1 MKISLFQDA
10 SFYTSVNRL
19 EDLPSHVGAEIAF
32 AGRSNAGKSSVIN
45 TLTRRNKL
53 AFVSKTPGRTQQIN
67 YFRLGSGLYLVDL
80 PGYGYAKVPIEIRDH
95 WDRFLSMYLQT
106 RKMLL
111 GLVLIMDI
119 RHPLKDSDL
128 QMLDWFLITQK
139 SIHIMLTKADKLSR
153 NQADRTLNKVKDSLE
168 LNYPTVS
175 VQLFS
180 STKATGIE
188 EANKTISS
196 WIDGNTVLLYQ
207 NQDFSQ
213 NKRPPVKGE

>member
-1 MKISLFQDA
+1 MSLFQDA

-19 EDLPSHVGAEIAF
+19 KDLPSLNCAEIAF

-53 AFVSKTPGRTQQIN
+53 AFVSKTPGRTQHIN
-67 YFRLGSGLYLVDL
+67 YFRLKSGLFLVDL
-80 PGYGYAKVPIEIRDH
+80 PGYGYAKVPIEIRNH
-95 WDRFLSMYLQT
+95 WNKFLSGYLQT

-119 RHPLKDSDL
+119 RHPLKDLDL
-128 QMLDWFLITQK
+128 QMLDWFLTTQK
-139 SIHIMLTKADKLSR
+139 PVHILLTKADKLSR
-153 NQADRTLNKVKDSLE
+153 HQADTTLNKVKNSLA
-168 LNYPTVS
+168 LHYPTVS

-188 EANKTISS
+188 EANKTIES
-196 WIDGNTVLLYQ
+196 WIDSNSVLLGQYQ
-207 NQDFSQ
+207 DC
-213 NKRPPVKGE
+213 